1 MSILAGDDGVFATA
15 SLLGITITPEQK
27 VIEVLDRREN
37 ILEEEEEDQ
46 IVIEGEER
54 IEELPIDDD
63 NNGSELAER
72 MEICPSIPMF
82 DLAGLATLAQW
93 HGQQER
99 GGEGGEEVP
108 EGPVENE
115 VDTSSLPSV
124 VTKPIVSPFSTL
136 QDYYICKLSSCQ
148 TMIMF
153 ENCGA
158 RSKILNHY
166 TSHFQVRLSH
176 EKFSCFDIFCI
187 FQLVLFRGSSKISL
201 ATSSLMRCNAH
212 CAANSWATTS
222 NPRWGS
228 HDS

>member
-1 MSILAGDDGVFATA
+1 MSILAGEDGVFATA

-63 NNGSELAER
+63 NNSSELAER

-99 GGEGGEEVP
+99 GEGGEEVP

-115 VDTSSLPSV
+115 V
-124 VTKPIVSPFSTL
+124 
-136 QDYYICKLSSCQ
+136 
-148 TMIMF
+148 
-153 ENCGA
+153 
-158 RSKILNHY
+158 
-166 TSHFQVRLSH
+166 
-176 EKFSCFDIFCI
+176 
-187 FQLVLFRGSSKISL
+187 
-201 ATSSLMRCNAH
+201 
-212 CAANSWATTS
+212 
-222 NPRWGS
+222 
-228 HDS
+228 

>member
-63 NNGSELAER
+63 NNGLAER

-115 VDTSSLPSV
+115 VDTSSLTSV
-124 VTKPIVSPFSTL
+124 VTKTIVSPFSTL

-176 EKFSCFDIFCI
+176 KKFSCFASFNLY
-187 FQLVLFRGSSKISL
+187 FSEG
-201 ATSSLMRCNAH
+201 A
-212 CAANSWATTS
+212 
-222 NPRWGS
+222 
-228 HDS
+228 

>member
-54 IEELPIDDD
+54 IEELPNSDDMT
-63 NNGSELAER
+63 GSELAER

-99 GGEGGEEVP
+99 GEGEEVP

-115 VDTSSLPSV
+115 VRRYKTEK
-124 VTKPIVSPFSTL
+124 VTMAAFTFPL
-136 QDYYICKLSSCQ
+136 QDYYICKLTSCQ

-166 TSHFQVRLSH
+166 TSHFQVCL
-176 EKFSCFDIFCI
+176 
-187 FQLVLFRGSSKISL
+187 
-201 ATSSLMRCNAH
+201 
-212 CAANSWATTS
+212 
-222 NPRWGS
+222 
-228 HDS
+228 

>member
-1 MSILAGDDGVFATA
+1 MRIQLTNVIEFFAETFQPFSGSTEASSESMSILAGDDGVFATA

-115 VDTSSLPSV
+115 VEHARCPVLSP
-124 VTKPIVSPFSTL
+124 KP
-136 QDYYICKLSSCQ
+136 
-148 TMIMF
+148 
-153 ENCGA
+153 
-158 RSKILNHY
+158 
-166 TSHFQVRLSH
+166 
-176 EKFSCFDIFCI
+176 
-187 FQLVLFRGSSKISL
+187 
-201 ATSSLMRCNAH
+201 
-212 CAANSWATTS
+212 
-222 NPRWGS
+222 
-228 HDS
+228 

>member
-1 MSILAGDDGVFATA
+1 MSILAGEDGVFATA

-37 ILEEEEEDQ
+37 ILEEDEEDQ

-54 IEELPIDDD
+54 IEELPISED
-63 NNGSELAER
+63 NNVSELAER

-99 GGEGGEEVP
+99 VEGGEEVP

-115 VDTSSLPSV
+115 VCLMSPKMISLLLN
-124 VTKPIVSPFSTL
+124 L
-136 QDYYICKLSSCQ
+136 QDYYICKLTSCQ

-166 TSHFQVRLSH
+166 TSHFQVLLLLNIFGFL
-176 EKFSCFDIFCI
+176 FSFDFSE
-187 FQLVLFRGSSKISL
+187 G
-201 ATSSLMRCNAH
+201 A
-212 CAANSWATTS
+212 
-222 NPRWGS
+222 
-228 HDS
+228 

>member
-1 MSILAGDDGVFATA
+1 MRIQLTNVIEFFAETFQPFSGSTEASSESMSILAGDDGVFATA

-63 NNGSELAER
+63 NNGLAER

-124 VTKPIVSPFSTL
+124 VTKNHSFTL
-136 QDYYICKLSSCQ
+136 LHLAGLLHLQA
-148 TMIMF
+148 
-153 ENCGA
+153 E
-158 RSKILNHY
+158 
-166 TSHFQVRLSH
+166 
-176 EKFSCFDIFCI
+176 
-187 FQLVLFRGSSKISL
+187 QLPDDDHV
-201 ATSSLMRCNAH
+201 
-212 CAANSWATTS
+212 
-222 NPRWGS
+222 
-228 HDS
+228 